1 MGTQRKKS
9 KIWERSTRLII
20 PFFIVVISVIL
31 GNNNNKLLENSV
43 LHTRNK
49 DPLNQ
54 HITVCKGIYG
64 PQQVYET
71 LTQQRQEN
79 KGQEEK

>member
-1 MGTQRKKS
+1 MINLGEIDS
-9 KIWERSTRLII
+9 AYNSFFFLIV
-20 PFFIVVISVIL
+20 IVVSVIL

-43 LHTRNK
+43 LHTLNK
-49 DPLNQ
+49 GPLNQ
-54 HITVCKGIYG
+54 HITVCKGIYD
-64 PQQVYET
+64 PQQVYKT